1 MIQLAG
7 PSQYRHADISPPCS
21 VRDAMLA
28 AIPNVRA
35 FARSMCRNSDQADVL
50 VQKALLCGWSSIDSL
65 ESGTNMTAWLITILR
80 RFFYLSYR
88 TERRSLQLSGGHAGR
103 LYAQPARFDRLV
115 ADDLPSALQRLPAK
129 QREAVIL
136 IEACAIATRRRQGSV
151 VARLARSRAGLAGVA
166 RVLRNACR
174 SKVSEISDLSGLRLI
189 DDSPAAGT
197 DNGHEDPSLRDA

>member
-7 PSQYRHADISPPCS
+7 SSQYRHADISPPCS

-88 TERRSLQLSGGHAGR
+88 TERRSLQLSGSYAGR
-103 LYAQPARFDRLV
+103 LSAQPARFDGLV
-115 ADDLPSALQRLPAK
+115 ADDLPSALQRLPAQ

-136 IEACAIATRRRQGSV
+136 IEASRYSYEEAARICRCPVGTIKSRASRGR
-151 VARLARSRAGLAGVA
+151 ARLAECLSIKGLGDFGLIRASAD
-166 RVLRNACR
+166 RR
-174 SKVSEISDLSGLRLI
+174 
-189 DDSPAAGT
+189 
-197 DNGHEDPSLRDA
+197 